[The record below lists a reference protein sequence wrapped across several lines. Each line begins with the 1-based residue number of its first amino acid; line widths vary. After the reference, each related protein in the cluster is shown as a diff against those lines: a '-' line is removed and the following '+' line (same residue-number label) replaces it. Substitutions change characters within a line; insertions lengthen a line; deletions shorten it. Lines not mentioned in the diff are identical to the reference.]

1 MGVEELGKRLS
12 MSTRQELISVV
23 RERYARATGA
33 ERRRILDEF
42 VSVTGYHRK
51 HAIRLLGGTPRAR
64 GGGGEPRRVYRE
76 AERAA
81 LIVLWEAADRICGK
95 RLKAALPTL
104 VAAMERHGHLRLEP
118 AVRERL
124 LAMSA
129 ATMDR
134 LLADVRE
141 RAQGR
146 RRRRTAVN
154 AVRRQV
160 KVRTFQDWGDPAP
173 GWMEA
178 DFVAHCGDVAAGSFV
193 HTLTLTDIA
202 SGWTE
207 CVPIVVRE
215 RTLVVEAVRAVQA
228 DLPFALL
235 GLDTD
240 NDSAFMNEALLD
252 YCRGAG
258 IELTRCRAYKKND
271 QAWVEQKNGSV
282 VRRLVGYGRLEG
294 LAGARRLGRLFR
306 AARLYVNY
314 FQPSFKLKEKRRD
327 GARVSKRY
335 HAPAT
340 PYERLLAN
348 ERVEEPV
355 KERLRAE
362 FARLDPVA
370 LLREIRAA
378 QAELA
383 APGAEPADETDDLAP
398 FLSGLAR
405 AWEDGEVRPT
415 HRQAATGPRTW
426 RTRVDPFEEVWPV
439 VEVWLEAEP
448 ERTARELL
456 GRLQTAYPERFPDEQ
471 LRTLQRRVKAWRST
485 KAQDLVF
492 GASRSAAA

>member
-1 MGVEELGKRLS
+1 MGKRLS

-23 RERYARATGA
+23 RERYAQATGV

-51 HAIRLLGGTPRAR
+51 HAIRLLVGSPRAR
-64 GGGGEPRRVYRE
+64 GGDPGELRRIYRE

-104 VAAMERHGHLRLEP
+104 VEAMERHNHLCLEP

-134 LLADVRE
+134 LLSDVRE
-141 RAQGR
+141 QAQGR
-146 RRRRTAVN
+146 RRRHTAVN

-160 KVRTFQDWGDPAP
+160 KVRTFQDWGDPPP

-178 DFVAHCGDVAAGSFV
+178 DFVAHCGEVAVGSFV

-215 RTLVVEAVRAVQA
+215 RTLVVEAVRAVQT
-228 DLPFALL
+228 DLPFALR

-240 NDSAFMNEALLD
+240 NDSAFMNEVLLD
-252 YCRGAG
+252 YCGEAG

-294 LAGARRLGRLFR
+294 LSGARRLGRLFR

-314 FQPSFKLKEKRRD
+314 FQPSFKLKEKKRE

-348 ERVEEPV
+348 DRVEEPA

-362 FARLDPVA
+362 FARLDPIA

-383 APGAEPADETDDLAP
+383 APGAEPTDRTDDLTP
-398 FLSGLAR
+398 FLAGLAR

-415 HRQAATGPRTW
+415 HRQATAAPRTW

-439 VEVWLEAEP
+439 VEIWLEAEP

-456 GRLQTAYPERFPDEQ
+456 ARLQSTYPDRYPDGQ
-471 LRTLQRRVKAWRST
+471 LRTLQRRVKVWRSA
-485 KAQDLVF
+485 KAQELVF

>member
-1 MGVEELGKRLS
+1 MVAVASLGLLPRAIAMGVEELGKRLS

-23 RERYARATGA
+23 RERYAQATGA

-42 VSVTGYHRK
+42 VSVTGDHRK

-64 GGGGEPRRVYRE
+64 GGGTGEPWRVYRE
-76 AERAA
+76 AERSA

-104 VAAMERHGHLRLEP
+104 VEAMERHGHLRLEP

-129 ATMDR
+129 ATMNR

-146 RRRRTAVN
+146 RRRRPAVN

-215 RTLVVEAVRAVQA
+215 RTWVVEAVRA

-252 YCRGAG
+252 
-258 IELTRCRAYKKND
+258 L
-271 QAWVEQKNGSV
+271 
-282 VRRLVGYGRLEG
+282 
-294 LAGARRLGRLFR
+294 
-306 AARLYVNY
+306 
-314 FQPSFKLKEKRRD
+314 
-327 GARVSKRY
+327 
-335 HAPAT
+335 
-340 PYERLLAN
+340 
-348 ERVEEPV
+348 
-355 KERLRAE
+355 
-362 FARLDPVA
+362 
-370 LLREIRAA
+370 
-378 QAELA
+378 
-383 APGAEPADETDDLAP
+383 
-398 FLSGLAR
+398 
-405 AWEDGEVRPT
+405 
-415 HRQAATGPRTW
+415 
-426 RTRVDPFEEVWPV
+426 
-439 VEVWLEAEP
+439 
-448 ERTARELL
+448 
-456 GRLQTAYPERFPDEQ
+456 
-471 LRTLQRRVKAWRST
+471 
-485 KAQDLVF
+485 
-492 GASRSAAA
+492 